1 MISPCTRNFLGSTLV
16 NMESLRNTD
25 GEQHLHPVDDVAKAV
40 LPNSAIALDGLVI
53 RWKTLSVDDR
63 FEQRIGVPGRDGAR
77 ANSARKQA

>member
-16 NMESLRNTD
+16 NMESLRDID

-40 LPNSAIALDGLVI
+40 LPNSATALDGPVI
-53 RWKTLSVDDR
+53 RWKKLSADDR
-63 FEQRIGVPGRDGAR
+63 FDQRTGVPGRDGAC